1 MIDSQLFNCI
11 RDCLTKEFIRKLQKT
26 LNILSY
32 LPAHEPYDKKIAWNI
47 NDTCEEKVEI
57 QTSTEHS
64 NTQQNSIINHGI
76 SKPEII

>member
-1 MIDSQLFNCI
+1 MTNSQLFHCI
-11 RDCLTKEFIRKLQKT
+11 RDCLTKEFIRSYRT
-26 LNILSY
+26 LLPLSY
-32 LPAHEPYDKKIAWNI
+32 LPAHEPYHKKVAWNI
-47 NDTCEEKVEI
+47 NETREEKVEI